1 MAENPLKKETL
12 LIVIAVPLLVFL
24 AVMSPRLFK
33 FSDVEVNKNPPQ
45 VERKVF
51 DVNHPPPEAAGKES
65 TTVYKFLCDSEMDY
79 DVVEENQGSNGVWL
93 IRLKVKRARATLSLP
108 VTVWLSQRIPNRRAD
123 FEDGH
128 AKICTRVYVAA
139 HEPAYAACRRV
150 LGREFYGQSRDRENA
165 RKQALDQARREL
177 SSQYIDAM
185 DTKVKDVFVIYDFY
199 APNWRESAD
208 ILVDKAL
215 QEYEV
220 GKPRKL
226 SWVR

>member
-1 MAENPLKKETL
+1 MKNETL
-12 LIVIAVPLLVFL
+12 LILIAVPLLVFL

-33 FSDVEVNKNPPQ
+33 FSEVEVNKKPAQ
-45 VERKVF
+45 VEKKVF
-51 DVNHPPPEAAGKES
+51 DINHPPAEAVGRES
-65 TTVYKFLCDSEMDY
+65 TTVYKFLCDSDMDY
-79 DVVEENQGSNGVWL
+79 DLVEENQGSNGVWL
-93 IRLKVKRARATLSLP
+93 VRLKVKRARATLSLP

-128 AKICTRVYVAA
+128 AKICTRVYVDA

-150 LGREFYGQSRDRENA
+150 IGREFSGQNKDLESA
-165 RKQALDQARREL
+165 RKQALDQARREV
-177 SSQYIDAM
+177 SSQYIDAV

-208 ILVDKAL
+208 VLVDKAL

-226 SWVR
+226 SSVR